1 MFFRLKATF
10 VYFLFL
16 AGLQFWVVL
25 PVAATEMVYAP
36 INPTFGGNPNNAPGL
51 MSIAQAQN
59 GFKAPALTPLETFN
73 KNLEAAILSRLT
85 SQAMTSLFGNRS
97 NNTFSVLQT
106 HSYDTLSFT
115 IDVVVDNVQKS
126 ATITT
131 TDKTTGSVTSFVVD
145 TALQNPLAQ
154 Q

>member
-1 MFFRLKATF
+1 
-10 VYFLFL
+10 
-16 AGLQFWVVL
+16 
-25 PVAATEMVYAP
+25 
-36 INPTFGGNPNNAPGL
+36 

-97 NNTFSVLQT
+97 TNNFSVLQT